1 MNEHSLTIQEAS
13 DPALREHIERLVTD
27 KVAEK
32 LDELRAQTALVRLR
46 ILDERPEDCDRLAD
60 FLLWL
65 LHVYFLIGS
74 ACSDPLNKHPEFR
87 KRDLKPGDLAKLEA
101 EQQWLEEQTPL
112 PRSFIVSASNMLSGQ
127 ADVAC
132 TVVRR
137 LERNLVRLQEHVP
150 EFEAA
155 DLLVFVNR
163 LSDFLFM
170 LARKLEH
177 PTHMTVDYKVLD
189 G

>member
-1 MNEHSLTIQEAS
+1 MECVGS
-13 DPALREHIERLVTD
+13 V
-27 KVAEK
+27 
-32 LDELRAQTALVRLR
+32 DELRAQTALVRLR

-112 PRSFIVSASNMLSGQ
+112 PRSFIVSASNTLSGQ

-155 DLLVFVNR
+155 DLLMFVNR

-177 PTHMTVDYKVLD
+177 PTHMTVDYNVLD